1 MRINQHYS
9 LAQRE
14 RNGEQGAPH
23 GVGTAGRDWEIPK
36 ERVMK
41 RTLLASVAALA
52 LAAGSTVALS
62 QGSGGGGGA
71 SGGGAGGGAGGN
83 TPSATSPSG
92 GQDTSSPSTP
102 GTKGAQERT

>member
-1 MRINQHYS
+1 MRIHEDYI
-9 LAQRE
+9 LAHCE
-14 RNGEQGAPH
+14 RRTEHRAAH

-36 ERVMK
+36 ERIMK
-41 RTLLASVAALA
+41 RTLLASVAAIA

-62 QGSGGGGGA
+62 QGSGGGGA

-92 GQDTSSPSTP
+92 GQDTTSP
-102 GTKGAQERT
+102 G